1 MHSSNNCINVK
12 YYNLPATLA
21 LYTAKQGGVVMS
33 VDFLSALAFY
43 PAYATHGLSCQV
55 VYASNTVAS
64 DLCMGTLVKHACRQ
78 FALDKK
84 ALANAAQFVSGRRN
98 LVPLTL
104 CVDRTFV
111 PLKALTPRVA
121 GDSAYG
127 YFLLQAIAK
136 VEAERNG
143 SRLFLSN
150 GVALPLVQSR
160 PVAMNHLARA
170 ALFEKVFWSK
180 RLGSAFSTGVWQG

>member
-1 MHSSNNCINVK
+1 
-12 YYNLPATLA
+12 
-21 LYTAKQGGVVMS
+21 MS

-43 PAYATHGLSCQV
+43 PAYATHGLGCQV
-55 VYASNTVAS
+55 VYASNTVGA

-111 PLKALTPRVA
+111 PLKVLTPRVA

-127 YFLLQAIAK
+127 YFLLRAIGK
-136 VEAERNG
+136 VESQREG
-143 SRLFLSN
+143 SLLTLAN
-150 GVALPLVQSR
+150 GVIIPLVQSR

-180 RLGSAFSTGVWQG
+180 RLGSAFSAGGLQA

>member
-1 MHSSNNCINVK
+1 
-12 YYNLPATLA
+12 
-21 LYTAKQGGVVMS
+21 MS

-55 VYASNTVAS
+55 VYASNTATT
-64 DLCMGTLVKHACRQ
+64 DLGMGTLVKHACRQ
-78 FALDKK
+78 FALDKR

-111 PLKALTPRVA
+111 PLKVLTPRVS

-127 YFLLQAIAK
+127 YFLLQAIGR
-136 VEAERNG
+136 VEAHRDG
-143 SRLFLSN
+143 SQLFLSN
-150 GVALPLVQSR
+150 GVTLPLVQSR

-180 RLGSAFSTGVWQG
+180 RLGSAFNAGVFQA